1 MKKTMMST
9 YTRLLGFA
17 KPLSRYAVPYFFYSV
32 LHALFN
38 TFTYTMIIPIIGTLF
53 SEGYV
58 FQPTYE
64 LPAVALNTECLNGI
78 ISYLY
83 TQLFG
88 EEFLTTRLLALLSA
102 VLILCNVLSNAFRY
116 LGSMTV
122 ETMRTRTLQR
132 MRNDM
137 FERTMSMN
145 VGYFSDQRKGD
156 IMSKITS
163 DVMVVQFCI
172 TNTLQVMFR
181 EPFLILGYV
190 VMMVNISWQLTVF
203 SILYLPVVALIIGS
217 IVKRLRH
224 PAQQGQERMGEM
236 VSVMEESLSGVKA
249 IKSYNAFGYISS
261 KFRRINE
268 VMSDILLSM
277 ARKQQAASPMSEF
290 LGITAISVV
299 LVFGGSLVTKGV
311 MTAAGFVAYIAA
323 FSQLTR
329 PLRSFI
335 DQFANINQGIAAGE
349 RIFSIIDA
357 ESAVQ
362 DKADAVALEEFK
374 DKIEFKNISFS
385 YDSSREVLHDVS
397 FTVRKGETVAL
408 VGPSGGG
415 KSTLSELI
423 PRFYDPAV
431 GEISIDGKPLADYTQ
446 ESLREK
452 MGIVSQDTILFNDS
466 IRANI
471 AMGREDA
478 TEEQI
483 IAAAKIAN
491 AHDFIMQ
498 TEAGY
503 DTNVGDRGM
512 KLSGGQRQRLSIAR
526 AVLRNPEILILDEA
540 TSALDTESEK
550 LVQEALT
557 SLLEG
562 RTSVVI
568 AHRLSTIHNA
578 DRIIVIDSG
587 RIAEQGTH
595 AELMAK
601 NGIYAKLIEM
611 QSLA

>member
-58 FQPTYE
+58 FQPTNE

-261 KFRRINE
+261 KFRTINQ

-299 LVFGGSLVTKGV
+299 LVFGGSLVTKGL

-431 GEISIDGKPLADYTQ
+431 GEISIDGKPLAEYTQ

>member
-483 IAAAKIAN
+483 VAAAKIAN

-595 AELMAK
+595 AELMER